1 MRYAIARA
9 NAEAKLTAY
18 RIYVTD
24 ALMIIGENTA
34 KFAGGNHLTRRYIE
48 SISPEDARTGEEIA
62 ADVIKR
68 AGLVVT
74 RNEST

>member
-1 MRYAIARA
+1 
-9 NAEAKLTAY
+9 
-18 RIYVTD
+18 
-24 ALMIIGENTA
+24 MIIGENTA

-48 SISPEDARTGEEIA
+48 TISPEDARTGEEIA